1 MQRNRYVLVTFV
13 YTRSMTQLLDHTLL
27 SAHDAR
33 SGRLDALKLAHTLA
47 LSTPQ
52 MARIMG
58 YTSAG
63 LRKNPSS
70 ERLQSKLQ
78 ALVELTQ
85 RLKAVFGGDLSYALI
100 WLRAPHPDL
109 EGKTPL
115 SCLEAGHGDAVELLV
130 YAMETG
136 QPL

>member
-1 MQRNRYVLVTFV
+1 
-13 YTRSMTQLLDHTLL
+13 MTQLLEHTLL

-52 MARIMG
+52 MARVVG
-58 YTSAG
+58 YTPAG
-63 LRKNPSS
+63 LRKNPHS
-70 ERLQSKLQ
+70 ERLQGKLQ
-78 ALVELTQ
+78 ELVGLTQ
-85 RLKAVFGGDLSYALI
+85 RLKVLFEGNLGHALI
-100 WLRAPHPDL
+100 WLKAPHPDL

-115 SCLEAGHGDAVELLV
+115 SCLEDGQGDAVELLV

>member
-1 MQRNRYVLVTFV
+1 MYI
-13 YTRSMTQLLDHTLL
+13 MTMTDLLSHTLV
-27 SAHDAR
+27 SAHNPR
-33 SGRLDALKLAHTLA
+33 SGRLDALRLAHTLA

-52 MARIMG
+52 MARIVG
-58 YTSAG
+58 YTPAG

-70 ERLQSKLQ
+70 ERLQGKLRE
-78 ALVELTQ
+78 LVGLTQ
-85 RLKAVFGGDLSYALI
+85 RLKVVFDGNLGHALI
-100 WLRAPHPDL
+100 WLKAPHPDL

-115 SCLEAGHGDAVELLV
+115 SCLGDSQGDAVELLV